1 MKVPASVPVILFVL
15 AFAAIPTTAP
25 SAQQA
30 TERFA
35 KVLTSSPASMLNAP
49 LGIRNL
55 GLGTAGVADDSDP
68 NNSYYNPA
76 NLQSQTFY
84 YVSMGYNE
92 LMRNEFYSVDTY
104 DAGLYGGTSLPLE
117 GAVEVRLGFGARFV
131 QEASTLQF
139 DTRTIFLPEGTGQ
152 NSTTRRDWYM
162 LLTGAI
168 GVGIGPADVGVG
180 VSLKPYSLERTD
192 QNVNQWAFDAGV
204 VASVDFLEDGPVS
217 VTPSIG
223 ASVLNLGD
231 DVGSGAPLAPAFTRA
246 LPREVRYGAA
256 LRIASRASSGM
267 RFLSNG
273 PALSV
278 SGVLDA
284 IRPIETGKSTNPV
297 DALSYGLEAGFFDA
311 FFLRTGSIKREGA
324 ATRSTWGTGLALR
337 TGTVILRGDYAH
349 LAGADGVVPQEST
362 NAFGLGLAYDF

>member
-1 MKVPASVPVILFVL
+1 M
-15 AFAAIPTTAP
+15 
-25 SAQQA
+25 
-30 TERFA
+30 
-35 KVLTSSPASMLNAP
+35 
-49 LGIRNL
+49 
-55 GLGTAGVADDSDP
+55 
-68 NNSYYNPA
+68 
-76 NLQSQTFY
+76 
-84 YVSMGYNE
+84 
-92 LMRNEFYSVDTY
+92 
-104 DAGLYGGTSLPLE
+104 
-117 GAVEVRLGFGARFV
+117 RLGFGARFV

-180 VSLKPYSLERTD
+180 VSLKPYSLDRTD

-204 VASVDFLEDGPVS
+204 VASVEFLEDGPVS

-311 FFLRTGSIKREGA
+311 FFLRTGSIKRERA

-337 TGTVILRGDYAH
+337 TGTVILRWDYAH
-349 LAGADGVVPQEST
+349 LEGADGVVPLEST